1 MAKTSNET
9 IQFSSYQKLTI
20 FILAVA
26 QFSVLLDF
34 MVIAPLGDLLI
45 KSLSLKP
52 AQFGIAVSAYAFS
65 AGISGLLIAGFADR
79 YDRKKL
85 LLFFYAGFIVGTLCC
100 AIAPSYIYLVAA
112 RIVTGLFGGVISS
125 MAMAIIA
132 DIFPLQQRGRVMG
145 YLQLGF
151 SASQVL
157 GIPVSLLI
165 ANLWGWQYP
174 FVLVSAIGLI
184 VLIMIAVKL
193 QPLQQHLQ
201 IQQTRSP
208 LLHLRHALSIGRYH
222 IGYIATAL
230 MSIGG
235 FMMMPFSSSFAV
247 NNLHIIQNQLPVLFM
262 ASGITTL
269 VVMPLIGKLSDKMDK
284 FKLFTFA
291 SILMMT
297 IVVIYTNLGPT
308 PFWIVVA
315 LNMLMMSS
323 IMSRMIPSSALTSA
337 IPEAQDRGA
346 YMSITASLQQIAG
359 GIAAAVAGIIVTQ
372 KDKLQPLEHY
382 NIVGYMMV
390 VITLFCIYLVYRIN
404 KMIIEKNT
412 NTQKV
417 NKPSVHPA

>member
-1 MAKTSNET
+1 M
-9 IQFSSYQKLTI
+9 
-20 FILAVA
+20 LAVA

-85 LLFFYAGFIVGTLCC
+85 LLFFYAGFILGTLCC
-100 AIAPSYIYLVAA
+100 AIASSYIYLVAA

-125 MAMAIIA
+125 IAMAIIA

-157 GIPVSLLI
+157 GIPLSLLI

-184 VLIMIAVKL
+184 GLIMIATRL
-193 QPLQQHLQ
+193 QPLQQHLH

-208 LLHLRHALSIGRYH
+208 LLHLKHALSIGRYH

-247 NNLHIIQNQLPVLFM
+247 NNLHVTQTQLPGLFM

-284 FKLFTFA
+284 FKLFTLA
-291 SILMMT
+291 SILMMA

-337 IPEAQDRGA
+337 IPEPQDRGA
-346 YMSITASLQQIAG
+346 YMSVTASLQQIAG

-390 VITLFCIYLVYRIN
+390 VITVFCIYLVHRIN

-412 NTQKV
+412 NTQKA
-417 NKPSVHPA
+417 NKPSVYPA

>member
-1 MAKTSNET
+1 MAKTYNET
-9 IQFSSYQKLTI
+9 MQFSSYQKLII
-20 FILAVA
+20 FMLAVA

-85 LLFFYAGFIVGTLCC
+85 LLFFYAGFILGTLCC

-125 MAMAIIA
+125 IAMAIIA

-157 GIPVSLLI
+157 GIPISLLI

-174 FVLVSAIGLI
+174 FILVSAIGLI
-184 VLIMIAVKL
+184 GFIMIAAKL
-193 QPLQQHLQ
+193 QPLQQHLHL
-201 IQQTRSP
+201 QQTRSP
-208 LLHLRHALSIGRYH
+208 LAHLKHALSISRYH

-247 NNLHIIQNQLPVLFM
+247 NNLHVTQTQLPGLFM

-284 FKLFTFA
+284 FKLFTVA
-291 SILMMT
+291 SILMMA
-297 IVVIYTNLGPT
+297 IVVIYTNLGST

-337 IPEAQDRGA
+337 IPEALDRGA

-390 VITLFCIYLVYRIN
+390 VITIFCIYLVYRIN

-412 NTQKV
+412 NAPKV